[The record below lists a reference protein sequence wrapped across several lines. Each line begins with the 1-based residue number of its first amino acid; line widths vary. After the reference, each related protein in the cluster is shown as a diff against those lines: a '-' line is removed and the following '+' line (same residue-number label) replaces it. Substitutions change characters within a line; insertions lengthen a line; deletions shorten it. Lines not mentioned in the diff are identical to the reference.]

1 MALFEGER
9 MIKRESRPTNREGA
23 RDWMLSQVVS
33 IARQWQVEAPFE
45 RCGIGF
51 GGPVDFGEQR
61 MAFSTHVGGWNNF
74 RLSEFL
80 SRELGVPALMDNDA
94 NAGALAE
101 ATFGAGKGH
110 SPLFYM
116 TLSTGIGGGILL
128 SPILALHF
136 GIPIRQAIG
145 TSLVAVITTSA
156 ASSSVHLQRHTT
168 DIRLGMTLELA
179 TAFGAAVTAY
189 LVGYFNRNAL
199 EGIFA
204 GFLLYSSV
212 TILLRRGK
220 VKDQEEAP
228 ANNNGETVIPPYEP
242 QRYPLGLAASLVAGG
257 LSGLLGIGGGPIKV
271 PVMYIFM
278 NVPLMVAT
286 ATSNFMIGVTA
297 AASAVVYYR
306 RGDIL
311 VEIAAPLA
319 VGVFLG
325 SLLGARLAPR
335 IQTKFVVYL
344 LVGIMLYLA
353 GHLCVH
359 LFMGVAT

>member
-1 MALFEGER
+1 
-9 MIKRESRPTNREGA
+9 
-23 RDWMLSQVVS
+23 MLSALLVLL
-33 IARQWQVEAPFE
+33 
-45 RCGIGF
+45 GF
-51 GGPVDFGEQR
+51 FAG
-61 MAFSTHVGGWNNF
+61 M
-74 RLSEFL
+74 L
-80 SRELGVPALMDNDA
+80 
-94 NAGALAE
+94 GAL
-101 ATFGAGKGH
+101 
-110 SPLFYM
+110 
-116 TLSTGIGGGILL
+116 TGIGGGILL

-179 TAFGAAVTAY
+179 TSLGAAVTAY
-189 LVGYFNRNAL
+189 LVGHFNRNVL
-199 EGIFA
+199 EGVFA

-212 TILLRRGK
+212 IILVRRGR
-220 VKDQEEAP
+220 VKDEEAP
-228 ANNNGETVIPPYEP
+228 PEQDQKNRETIIPPYEP
-242 QRYPLGLAASLVAGG
+242 RGYPLGMAASLLAGG

-297 AASAVVYYR
+297 AASAIVYYR

-325 SLLGARLAPR
+325 SLLGARMAPR
-335 IQTKFVVYL
+335 IQTKYVVYL
-344 LVGIMLYLA
+344 LVAIMLYLA
-353 GHLCVH
+353 GHLFVH
-359 LFMGVAT
+359 LLTGVSAA

>member
-1 MALFEGER
+1 MSL
-9 MIKRESRPTNREGA
+9 
-23 RDWMLSQVVS
+23 LLVVL
-33 IARQWQVEAPFE
+33 
-45 RCGIGF
+45 GF
-51 GGPVDFGEQR
+51 FAG
-61 MAFSTHVGGWNNF
+61 
-74 RLSEFL
+74 LL
-80 SRELGVPALMDNDA
+80 
-94 NAGALAE
+94 GAL
-101 ATFGAGKGH
+101 
-110 SPLFYM
+110 
-116 TLSTGIGGGILL
+116 TGIGGGVLL

-179 TAFGAAVTAY
+179 TAFGAAITAY

-199 EGIFA
+199 EGLFA
-204 GFLLYSSV
+204 GFLLYSAI
-212 TILLRRGK
+212 TIMRRGGK
-220 VKDQEEAP
+220 IKPDDESSP
-228 ANNNGETVIPPYEP
+228 ALNGVTVIPPYEP
-242 QRYPLGLAASLVAGG
+242 QRYPLGLAASLVAGA

-297 AASAVVYYR
+297 AASAIVYYR

-311 VEIAAPLA
+311 VQYAAPLA

-335 IQTKFVVYL
+335 IRTRYVVYL
-344 LVGIMLYLA
+344 LVAIMIYLA
-353 GHLCVH
+353 GHLLVH
-359 LFMGVAT
+359 LIRGGMA

>member
-1 MALFEGER
+1 
-9 MIKRESRPTNREGA
+9 
-23 RDWMLSQVVS
+23 MLSVLLLVL
-33 IARQWQVEAPFE
+33 
-45 RCGIGF
+45 GF
-51 GGPVDFGEQR
+51 FAG
-61 MAFSTHVGGWNNF
+61 
-74 RLSEFL
+74 LL
-80 SRELGVPALMDNDA
+80 
-94 NAGALAE
+94 GAL
-101 ATFGAGKGH
+101 
-110 SPLFYM
+110 
-116 TLSTGIGGGILL
+116 TGIGGGILL
-128 SPILALHF
+128 TPILALHF

-189 LVGYFNRNAL
+189 LVGYFNRNML
-199 EGIFA
+199 EGLFA

-212 TILLRRGK
+212 TILVRGGK
-220 VKDQEEAP
+220 VKDEDP
-228 ANNNGETVIPPYEP
+228 AWNDKGETIIPPYEP
-242 QRYPLGLAASLVAGG
+242 KRYPLGLAASLVAGG

-297 AASAVVYYR
+297 AASAIVYYR

-311 VEIAAPLA
+311 VEIAAPLS

-335 IQTKFVVYL
+335 IQTKYVVYL

-353 GHLCVH
+353 GHLAVH
-359 LFMGVAT
+359 LFTGGSA

>member
-1 MALFEGER
+1 MVTELLL
-9 MIKRESRPTNREGA
+9 I
-23 RDWMLSQVVS
+23 L
-33 IARQWQVEAPFE
+33 
-45 RCGIGF
+45 GF
-51 GGPVDFGEQR
+51 FAG
-61 MAFSTHVGGWNNF
+61 
-74 RLSEFL
+74 LL
-80 SRELGVPALMDNDA
+80 
-94 NAGALAE
+94 GAL
-101 ATFGAGKGH
+101 
-110 SPLFYM
+110 
-116 TLSTGIGGGILL
+116 TGIGGGVLL
-128 SPILALHF
+128 TPILALHF

-179 TAFGAAVTAY
+179 TAFGAALMAY

-199 EGIFA
+199 EGLFA
-204 GFLLYSSV
+204 GFLLYSAI
-212 TILLRRGK
+212 TILAKGGK
-220 VKDQEEAP
+220 FRPDDDSSP
-228 ANNNGETVIPPYEP
+228 AANGAIPPYEP
-242 QRYPLGLAASLVAGG
+242 QRYPLGLSASLVAGA

-297 AASAVVYYR
+297 AASAIVYYR

-311 VEIAAPLA
+311 VEDAAPLA

-335 IQTKFVVYL
+335 IHTRVVVYL
-344 LVGIMLYLA
+344 LVVIMLYLA
-353 GHLCVH
+353 GRLLIHLSRGW
-359 LFMGVAT
+359 L